1 MPQVAPF
8 PTTQSSKKQAAPL
21 LTPVGNRWSSFAW
34 CKKFLIS
41 QTLLI
46 FGLLFQVQ
54 WFNTALTKV
63 KLLAEPTM
71 VRSSLSSLSSTVW
84 AKTSNSVNKKNQK
97 TKNKKKKFFWLFHF
111 AGEVQ
116 MFKFSR
122 HQFSGVSKIEFYK
135 KDIFQLLYLTYL
147 TLRFFLP
154 NVIAFIT
161 KYIVFL
167 STFQKLTL
175 KKA

>member
-1 MPQVAPF
+1 MFVCLFVFFFFFLIFVLGSSLPQVAPF

-71 VRSSLSSLSSTVW
+71 VRSSLSNLSSTVW
-84 AKTSNSVNKKNQK
+84 AKTSNGVNNKKI
-97 TKNKKKKFFWLFHF
+97 KNKKQKKSSFGFSILLVKFRCSNLVGISSVALVKLNFIKRIFSNSYIWPTLLLDFFCR
-111 AGEVQ
+111 
-116 MFKFSR
+116 M
-122 HQFSGVSKIEFYK
+122 
-135 KDIFQLLYLTYL
+135 
-147 TLRFFLP
+147 
-154 NVIAFIT
+154 
-161 KYIVFL
+161 
-167 STFQKLTL
+167 
-175 KKA
+175 